1 MMLEADAEKREGEI
15 EALRLEVADAK
26 QKIGERDAMML
37 CYKGREERMADLAEA
52 LQASRL

>member
-1 MMLEADAEKREGEI
+1 MLEADAEKREGEI